1 MILPKLFNEAI
12 IGTYFAPDLL
22 GGGQAADAG
31 AGGGEGEGG
40 GGEGGAG
47 AGAEGGDGGAG
58 GSSAPEWLGGV
69 SEDLRAS
76 EGLDAY
82 QSLDDLVKEHVE
94 MRGKIPNIPTEAA
107 GYTPPEG
114 VKEQLAEIEGTDPD
128 KVIETWQEN
137 AAKYGM
143 PLEVAQRLLTEEIA
157 KTKEN
162 MATHEERMTAHIKEQ
177 VGKATAT
184 LKEEWKGDFQKN
196 LDRADQALARVFS
209 EDAIKALKLS
219 GMAYNVQFI
228 KDLHRLAPHVTEDMI
243 DNLGGSSGQGRAGGK
258 KSIAD
263 RLYN

>member
-12 IGTYFAPDLL
+12 VQTNFAPDLL
-22 GGGQAADAG
+22 GGGQADDAG

-40 GGEGGAG
+40 GGEADAG
-47 AGAEGGDGGAG
+47 AGEGDGGGG
-58 GSSAPEWLGGV
+58 GSSAPEWLGNL
-69 SEDLRAS
+69 SEDLRAT

-82 QSLDDLVKEHVE
+82 QSLDDLVKEHVQ
-94 MRGKIPNIPTEAA
+94 MRGKLPNVPTEAK

-143 PLEVAQRLLTEEIA
+143 PLEVAQKLLTDEIA

-177 VGKATAT
+177 VNKATAT

-209 EDAIKALKLS
+209 KEAINALKLS

-228 KDLHRLAPHVTEDMI
+228 KDLHRLAPHVNEDMI
-243 DNLGGSSGQGRAGGK
+243 DNLGGSAGKQTGGK
-258 KSIAD
+258 KTIAD